1 MSEAKSGRG
10 AVKTWLGRHPVLG
23 FALAAGAVGM
33 LLYGGTLAHPFHY
46 DDRHSILY
54 NPHLR
59 SLGKIPA
66 YFTDLHTFS
75 SDSRGAMFRPL
86 VLVSYA
92 LNYAA
97 GGQDPRG
104 YRLVNLLLHLGCA
117 VLLFAW
123 LRRALDWRAAW
134 VGGLVFLAH
143 PTHGEPVNYLSS
155 RSDLMVSCWYLG
167 GVLLAARGNWAGSCA
182 AYAGGLL
189 SKEVAITLPLLVGAQ
204 QGWSRVRLAW
214 RPYLAL
220 GLIGLGYLA
229 LISLNRFLPGSL
241 AKAPRGWGEQ
251 ALTQVKAHGYY
262 LWLFIM
268 PARLSVEHQ
277 FFVSSG
283 LDAPVVFAALLLGSL
298 CWLAWQG
305 RGHLPA
311 LGWAWFLLA
320 LAPAS
325 LVPLNILVSERRM
338 YLASAGLCLALAWLW
353 QRLPR
358 RRLGWAAPL
367 LVVLLAAL
375 SERRNPVWA
384 SEASLWEDAVAKG
397 PQMYRAR
404 ANLALAYKHQGREE
418 EALRQMRQA
427 LDLRP
432 DYADAWGELGNLLAD
447 RGEPEG
453 AAEAY
458 TQALR
463 HNPQFEG
470 AYYNLGNLVQGRGEY
485 ARAAELYQEALRHN
499 PGFAEARNNLGQAYE
514 ALGRGEEALAEYR
527 RALELNPELAQA
539 WYNLAAALEGRGE
552 AQEAAAAYR
561 RCRQL
566 LLADPAYR
574 ENAQYREF
582 AGRALER
589 AQRLEGN

>member
-1 MSEAKSGRG
+1 LEQIKALPAR
-10 AVKTWLGRHPVLG
+10 RPVLAFALAACTLG
-23 FALAAGAVGM
+23 FAL
-33 LLYGGTLAHPFHY
+33 YGSALPHPFHY

-54 NPHLR
+54 NPHIR
-59 SLGKIPA
+59 SLAKIPSFFA
-66 YFTDLHTFS
+66 DLHTFS

-104 YRLVNLLLHLGCA
+104 YRLANLLLHLSCA
-117 VLLFAW
+117 ALLFAW
-123 LRRALDWRAAW
+123 LRQALDRRAAW

-143 PTHGEPVNYLSS
+143 PTHGELVNYLSS

-167 GVLLAARGNWAGSCA
+167 GVLLAARSRWAGA
-182 AYAGGLL
+182 GLAYAGGLL
-189 SKEVAITLPLLVGAQ
+189 SKEVAITLPLAAAAQ

-241 AKAPRGWGEQ
+241 AKAPRGWGAQ
-251 ALTQVKAHGYY
+251 ALTQLKAYVYY
-262 LWLFIM
+262 AWLFAM

-298 CWLAWQG
+298 CWLAWRG
-305 RGHLPA
+305 RRHLA
-311 LGWAWFLLA
+311 AQGWAWFLLT

-358 RRLGWAAPL
+358 GLGLVAPL

-375 SERRNPVWA
+375 SGRRNPVWA
-384 SEASLWEDAVAKG
+384 SEVSLWEDAVAKG

-418 EALRQMRQA
+418 EALRQMRQV
-427 LDLRP
+427 LELRP

-447 RGEPEG
+447 RGEVQG
-453 AAEAY
+453 AVEAY

-470 AYYNLGNLVQGRGEY
+470 AYYNLGNLVQGRGEF

-514 ALGRGEEALAEYR
+514 ALGRGEEALAQYR
-527 RALELNPELAQA
+527 RALELDPELAQA

-552 AQEAAAAYR
+552 AKEAAAAYR

-566 LLADPAYR
+566 LLADPEYGQNPRYR
-574 ENAQYREF
+574 EY
-582 AGRALER
+582 AGRALEG